1 MTRAPMIPVPDS
13 PAGTLLALALLP
25 PAVQY
30 AFAVVIGLCVGSFIN
45 VVAHRVPVMMQRAW
59 RAEIAEATGNADA
72 APDDGYPPRY
82 DLWRPRSACPHC
94 GHVLR
99 AWENVPLVSYV
110 MLRGRCR
117 QCGHAIGI
125 RYPLVELAGALL
137 AAGSLAAFGPTGAAI
152 AAFGLCAAL
161 LAMSAIDIRTGYL
174 PDSMTLPLLWAG
186 LALNLAGMFT
196 SLQSAV
202 IGAMSGYLFLWSIYW
217 LFRWLRGIE
226 GIGFGDLK
234 LLAALGAWMGWA
246 ALPQVVLFAAVTG
259 AIVGLVAT
267 WRGRMRFEEPIPF
280 GPFLAAGGVAT
291 LFFGTPFYSALGG

>member
-1 MTRAPMIPVPDS
+1 MTRAPMFPVPDS

-72 APDDGYPPRY
+72 APDDGYPQRY

>member
-1 MTRAPMIPVPDS
+1 MFPVPDS

-59 RAEIAEATGNADA
+59 RAEIAEATGNAGA
-72 APDDGYPPRY
+72 APDDGYPQRY

-99 AWENVPLVSYV
+99 AWENVPLLSYV